1 MADRP
6 KIDPKKVGQFQKIKI
21 WKFDNKK
28 IYSILPT
35 DFLVFYVWGQNFNFF
50 FFFYKFLDCRALL
63 VSVKG
68 KVKGDNPILADE
80 LVK

>member
-6 KIDPKKVGQFQKIKI
+6 KIDPTKVGQFQKIKI
-21 WKFDNKK
+21 WKFDNNKM
-28 IYSILPT
+28 YSILTT
-35 DFLVFYVWGQNFNFF
+35 DFLVFYVWGQNFNFLKKTD
-50 FFFYKFLDCRALL
+50 KFLDCRALL
-63 VSVKG
+63 GSVKG